1 LVDLVDLVDLVVV
14 VVVVGVVM
22 QCVSGKYLGNRC
34 WQESGR
40 GRQRIQRREGREETM
55 KPGNGGLMG
64 KCGP

>member
-1 LVDLVDLVDLVVV
+1 LVDLVDLVVVVV

-40 GRQRIQRREGREETM
+40 GRQRIQRREGREETRSRGM
-55 KPGNGGLMG
+55 EG
-64 KCGP
+64 